1 MITPTIVSSIA
12 VMDDHDQNN
21 AINAYNSIHSK
32 RPGPEFFQ
40 HQTFKEQIDRHEYKK
55 EEPPITIEINR
66 NSRYDIKTYCHNA
79 SGRDAWT
86 FSQYGPTAIHWQ
98 GQ

>member
-40 HQTFKEQIDRHEYKK
+40 YQIFKEQIDRYEYKK
-55 EEPPITIEINR
+55 EEPPIAIEINS
-66 NSRYDIKTYCHNA
+66 NSRYHIKRYHHNIT
-79 SGRDAWT
+79 GLDAWT
-86 FSQYGPTAIHWQ
+86 FSQYGPIAIHRQ